1 MVLNLQGQIRA
12 IAGLLPCRHDLNVGT
27 NGPCYGGAK
36 QIQDHLSEHEVTCAD
51 LLGCRLIHIHGK
63 RNVSLSE
70 IIFSYTL
77 HLFKNVRDREVRGSL
92 REGTFTDVID
102 LLKVKNTVKNALS
115 LVECLLGDALAL
127 LVKMAVKFL
136 QVDERDF
143 GGLLNLAHN
152 FLSEVIEVLFGIH
165 ELLKINHGVQVAHDK
180 ELVLAP
186 GHIHVD
192 LVH

>member
-1 MVLNLQGQIRA
+1 M
-12 IAGLLPCRHDLNVGT
+12 
-27 NGPCYGGAK
+27 
-36 QIQDHLSEHEVTCAD
+36 TCAD

-77 HLFKNVRDREVRGSL
+77 HLFKNFRDREVRGGL

-115 LVECLLGDALAL
+115 LIECLLGDALAL

-136 QVDERDF
+136 QVDERDL
-143 GGLLNLAHN
+143 G
-152 FLSEVIEVLFGIH
+152 
-165 ELLKINHGVQVAHDK
+165 
-180 ELVLAP
+180 
-186 GHIHVD
+186 
-192 LVH
+192 